1 MPIADGWRAARLGD
15 RVMNF
20 ETTGVDLRDPIT
32 TGLFD
37 LRTGSLPE
45 APGEVVVNDAM
56 LAKGFR
62 LGGSLEVDGTTLT
75 IVGVGRDATARD
87 QPKVLGSIDDLP
99 GESTGGSREWL
110 VDAGPVSWSNV
121 RDVNEIGGVVTSR
134 AVLADP
140 PDLASMAEQMGYDT
154 GTNEMV
160 AVVVLIVVMALIEV
174 VLLAGPAFA
183 VGARRHARTLA
194 LIAASGGTP
203 AQARRVILGSGVVLG
218 LVASAIGLLLGIV
231 AGWALV
237 PLVQRFN
244 GEWFGPFELPW
255 TYLAAI
261 VAFGRGV
268 GGARVRRARLARQPP
283 GRGRGPRRPPRRP
296 WAAGRDAGGGP
307 GAAGRRRCGVDVR
320 SPHLRQRQRSLLDR
334 RGRHRVGPRHDPGGA
349 GAGRDDRPALGPA
362 AADGEVRRPRRR
374 TAPHPHRA
382 GRGRRRRDGRRRG
395 RAGHRQRER

>member
-1 MPIADGWRAARLGD
+1 
-15 RVMNF
+15 MNF

-62 LGGSLEVDGTTLT
+62 LDGSLEVDGTTLT

-110 VDAGPVSWSNV
+110 VDSGPVSWSNV

-244 GEWFGPFELPW
+244 GEWFGPSSC
-255 TYLAAI
+255 
-261 VAFGRGV
+261 RGPTSQRSRHS
-268 GGARVRRARLARQPP
+268 GWCRRCSRPSCPP
-283 GRGRGPRRPPRRP
+283 GSPAARTWSRSSPAAAATVGRGPRRRW
-296 WAAGRDAGGGP
+296 WAWCCWAPAL
-307 GAAGRRRCGVDVR
+307 RRRR
-320 SPHLRQRQRSLLDR
+320 SGPHLRQRQRSLLDR

-349 GAGRDDRPALGPA
+349 GAGR
-362 AADGEVRRPRRR
+362 RRSPGS
-374 TAPHPHRA
+374 RA
-382 GRGRRRRDGRRRG
+382 GCR
-395 RAGHRQRER
+395 